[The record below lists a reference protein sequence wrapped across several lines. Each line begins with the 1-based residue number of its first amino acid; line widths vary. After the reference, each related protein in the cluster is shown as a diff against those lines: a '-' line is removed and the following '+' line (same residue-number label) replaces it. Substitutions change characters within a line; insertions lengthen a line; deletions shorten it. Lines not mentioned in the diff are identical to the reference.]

1 MLIDDHDAA
10 EHCFAP
16 AFTERGSA
24 IAGRAQ
30 LPQRMD
36 EAAFTAFYREM
47 GPALRSYI
55 RKVSGD
61 AALADDILQETF
73 FRFLRAELPAMEK
86 FQRKAYLY
94 RTASSLIS
102 DHWRR
107 LKRERRWSLEGIFRT
122 EAVENT
128 ERGGDM
134 MSMFGRLK
142 TQEKTLLW
150 LANVEGFDHR
160 EIAQVLELK
169 EMSVRVLLF
178 RARKKLAGMLGKQ
191 SFGLREGI

>member
-1 MLIDDHDAA
+1 MDDHDTPVHCLAA
-10 EHCFAP
+10 
-16 AFTERGSA
+16 AFVERGSA
-24 IAGRAQ
+24 IAERAQ

-36 EAAFTAFYREM
+36 EAAFAAFYREM

-73 FRFLRAELPAMEK
+73 FRFLRAELPEMEK

-94 RTASSLIS
+94 RTASSLLS

-107 LKRERRWSLEGIFRT
+107 LKRERRWSLEGIFRS

-150 LANVEGFDHR
+150 LAYVEGFDHR

-169 EMSVRVLLF
+169 EKGVRVLLF

-191 SFGLREGI
+191 SFGMREGT